1 MHQIKYGVDIKY
13 RDFDNEVYSIS
24 YKVFAE
30 NEENAKTIAEEL
42 FFMNYGVSQ
51 DMSINVHIELPSDK
65 ELQYINRN
73 LINNFGVIKKSF
85 SNLSYKAFLNSIEN
99 FDGYDICLE
108 PNKASFRFQFLDYTC
123 LAHYE
128 NGVSYVDENEVY
140 FLYNNRTYLITNS
153 LCDIYIS
160 KLII

>member
-24 YKVFAE
+24 YKIFAE

-51 DMSINVHIELPSDK
+51 DMLINVHIELPSDK
-65 ELQYINRN
+65 ELKYINRN

-85 SNLSYKAFLNSIEN
+85 SDLSYKAFLNSIEN
-99 FDGYDICLE
+99 FDGYDIVLE
-108 PNKASFRFQFLDYTC
+108 PNKASFRFQFLDYIC
-123 LAHYE
+123 LAYYE
-128 NGVSYVDENEVY
+128 NGVSYIDENEVY

-160 KLII
+160 KPII

>member
-65 ELQYINRN
+65 ELKYINRN

-85 SNLSYKAFLNSIEN
+85 SDLSYKAFLNSIEN
-99 FDGYDICLE
+99 FDGYDIHLE
-108 PNKASFRFQFLDYTC
+108 PNKASFRFQFLDYIY

-128 NGVSYVDENEVY
+128 NMASYIDENEVY

-160 KLII
+160 KPII

>member
-51 DMSINVHIELPSDK
+51 DMSINVHIELPSDN
-65 ELQYINRN
+65 ELKYINRN

-99 FDGYDICLE
+99 FDGY
-108 PNKASFRFQFLDYTC
+108 SFCFFC
-123 LAHYE
+123 
-128 NGVSYVDENEVY
+128 
-140 FLYNNRTYLITNS
+140 
-153 LCDIYIS
+153 
-160 KLII
+160 

>member
-24 YKVFAE
+24 YKIFAE

-51 DMSINVHIELPSDK
+51 DMLINVHIELPSDK
-65 ELQYINRN
+65 ELKYINRN

-85 SNLSYKAFLNSIEN
+85 SELSYKAFLNSIEN
-99 FDGYDICLE
+99 FDGYDIVLE
-108 PNKASFRFQFLDYTC
+108 PNKASFRFQFLDYIY

-128 NGVSYVDENEVY
+128 YGVSYIDENEVY

-160 KLII
+160 KPII

>member
-51 DMSINVHIELPSDK
+51 DMSINVHIELPSDN
-65 ELQYINRN
+65 ELKYINRN

-99 FDGYDICLE
+99 FDGYDIHLE
-108 PNKASFRFQFLDYTC
+108 PNKASFRFQFLDYIC

-160 KLII
+160 KPII

>member
-51 DMSINVHIELPSDK
+51 DMSISIHIELPSDK
-65 ELQYINRN
+65 ELKYINRN

-85 SNLSYKAFLNSIEN
+85 SDLSYKAFLNSIEN
-99 FDGYDICLE
+99 FDGYDIVLE
-108 PNKASFRFQFLDYTC
+108 PNKASFRFQFLDYIC
-123 LAHYE
+123 LAHYK

-160 KLII
+160 KPII